1 MTDATPTEPA
11 DEPQHI
17 TLAQYVSATGAVDV
31 QLAADSAEEAEA
43 LVDQR
48 IGKTAKAAGTVPAAV
63 RRRAILEVG
72 SDLYYRKSS
81 RSGVAG
87 FEGQDVQP
95 IRLAR
100 DPMLTAAAILRPF
113 LRGLA

>member
-1 MTDATPTEPA
+1 MTDATPAEPA
-11 DEPQHI
+11 ADPPPV
-17 TLAQYVSATGAVDV
+17 TLAEYVQAVSDV
-31 QLAADSAEEAEA
+31 DKRLAADSAEEAEA

-48 IGKTAKAAGTVPAAV
+48 IGKTATERKTVPAAV

-87 FEGQDVQP
+87 FESADVQP

-100 DPMLTAAAILRPF
+100 DPMLTAAAILRPY